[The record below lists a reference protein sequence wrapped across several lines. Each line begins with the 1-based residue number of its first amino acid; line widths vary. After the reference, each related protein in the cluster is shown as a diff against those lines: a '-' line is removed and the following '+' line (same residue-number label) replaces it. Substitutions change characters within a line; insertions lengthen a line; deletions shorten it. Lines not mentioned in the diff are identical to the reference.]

1 MDFSATVRVV
11 VRRWYV
17 VLPVLLVALA
27 GVAAMYRTA
36 PVQFQSNA
44 VLLLHSPTTGGTQY
58 ANGFQPDKTNPL
70 LSSGRGIDLTGTV
83 LIQAMQT
90 ASFTRLIAV
99 PDDGSTTYSVNNGTE
114 NPELVTNG
122 PFVFITVI
130 SGSPQEAQDLVR
142 RAVAAAH
149 GELLRRQA
157 MLGAPPSTFVE
168 MTEIIPAS
176 DPAPLRGGGLRAAAA
191 ALALGMLLALS
202 SAFACESLVHA
213 REIRRREAVRGPTS
227 DAGRARLARSSG
239 GGGRR

>member
-1 MDFSATVRVV
+1 MDFRATVRVV
-11 VRRWYV
+11 IRRWYV
-17 VLPVLLVALA
+17 VLPVLLIALA
-27 GVAAMYRTA
+27 GVAAMYRSA

-44 VLLLHSPTTGGTQY
+44 VLLLHSPATGGTQY

-70 LSSGRGIDLTGTV
+70 LNSGRGLDLAGTV

-90 ASFTRLIAV
+90 TSFTNLIAV
-99 PDDGSTTYSVNNGTE
+99 PDDNSTTYSVNNGTD

-122 PFVFITVI
+122 PFVFITVT
-130 SGSPQEAQDLVR
+130 SSSPQAAQDLVR
-142 RAVAAAH
+142 RAVAAARS
-149 GELLRRQA
+149 ELGRRQA

-213 REIRRREAVRGPTS
+213 REVRRREAVRGPTGAA
-227 DAGRARLARSSG
+227 DRATRVRSASG
-239 GGGRR
+239 SGRR